1 MTQAVRAAEQ
11 LTDGNWHRLHPATP
25 LLKGG
30 IALLAIA
37 GAIIANLREALIES
51 FFGGPREED
60 PVSLL
65 YRNGLLGWALLIALA
80 FVLLFVLGFYV
91 SWRMH
96 EFRVTEDVVEVRSG
110 ILFRTHRKG
119 RLDRVQGINIMRP
132 LVPRLFGAAKLEV
145 NVAGQNANVQLSYLR
160 SRDADALRRRILGL
174 ASGKRSEA
182 IVQGDDAA
190 AAAAGVAAAGEGV
203 TPVGPAHAVHP
214 GDFGPAAARVLEE
227 RAREF
232 LAPELDADAAPPESV
247 VTIPLGRL
255 AGSIA
260 LSGFTI
266 ALALVLFVGVPIVV
280 ATGAYWALL
289 PVLPGLVGSIGFFVN
304 RIVKSLRF
312 SIAGTPD
319 GIRVGYGLLSTSND
333 TLPPGRIH
341 AVEVL
346 QPLLWRSTGWWTIR
360 ITRASNSSTPGAAG
374 QANTTLLPVGT
385 KEDVT
390 RVLGLVL
397 PEFVGE
403 TSTSLLLAGILGR
416 GEDGDG
422 FVNAPRRGRVL
433 RPFSWRRTGF
443 AMDSNALL
451 LRSGAVWRH
460 LVIVPHARL
469 QSIALRQGPLERRLG
484 VNRIQAHTVAGPVD
498 TELGIVDR
506 ETSLRLFEDL
516 AASAATSGRID
527 RSHRWGTVE
536 QEDGRSGQHED
547 QHQQAARHEPAHAD
561 ERAGEHEDAR

>member
-1 MTQAVRAAEQ
+1 MSQAVRAGEQ

-25 LLKGG
+25 VLKGG
-30 IALLAIA
+30 IALIAIA
-37 GAIIANLREALIES
+37 GAIVANLREALIES
-51 FFGGPREED
+51 FFGGPRGDD

-65 YRNGLLGWALLIALA
+65 FTNGLLGWALLVMLA
-80 FVLLFVLGFYV
+80 VLLLLVLGFYF

-110 ILFRTHRKG
+110 ILFRTNRKG
-119 RLDRVQGINIMRP
+119 RLDRVQGINIVRP
-132 LVPRLFGAAKLEV
+132 VVPRLFGAAKLEV

-160 SRDADALRRRILGL
+160 SRDADVLRRRILGL

-182 IVQGDDAA
+182 LAETGDAA
-190 AAAAGVAAAGEGV
+190 AATDGGAG
-203 TPVGPAHAVHP
+203 TPPTPANEA
-214 GDFGPAAARVLEE
+214 GPAAARILEE

-232 LAPELDADAAPPESV
+232 LAPELDPDAAPPESIV
-247 VTIPLGRL
+247 KIPLGRL
-255 AGSIA
+255 MGSIA

-266 ALALVLFVGVPIVV
+266 ALLLVLFVGVPLVV
-280 ATGAYWALL
+280 ANGSYWILL
-289 PVLPGLVGSIGFFVN
+289 PVLPGLIGSIGFYIN

-346 QPLLWRSTGWWTIR
+346 QPLLWRPAGWWTIR

-374 QANTTLLPVGT
+374 QANTTLLPVGDR
-385 KEDVT
+385 EDVR
-390 RVLGLVL
+390 RVLALVL

-403 TSTSLLLAGILGR
+403 TSTALLLTGILGR
-416 GEDGDG
+416 GERGDG
-422 FVNAPRRGRVL
+422 FVNAPRRGRLL

-443 AMDSNALL
+443 AIDPNALL

-469 QSIALRQGPLERRLG
+469 QSIALRQGPIERRLE
-484 VNRIQAHTVAGPVD
+484 VNRIQAHTVAGPVN

-506 ETSLRLFEDL
+506 ETSIRLFEDL
-516 AASAATSGRID
+516 AVSAATSGRVD
-527 RSHRWGTVE
+527 RSHRWWT
-536 QEDGRSGQHED
+536 
-547 QHQQAARHEPAHAD
+547 A
-561 ERAGEHEDAR
+561 EHEDAR

>member
-25 LLKGG
+25 VLKGG

-51 FFGGPREED
+51 FIGGPREED

-65 YRNGLLGWALLIALA
+65 YTNGLLGWALLAALVV
-80 FVLLFVLGFYV
+80 VLLFVLGFWV

-110 ILFRTHRKG
+110 ILFRTNRKG

-160 SRDADALRRRILGL
+160 SKDADALRRRILGL
-174 ASGKRSEA
+174 ASGKREETP
-182 IVQGDDAA
+182 
-190 AAAAGVAAAGEGV
+190 AGEHTGADHAPGAH
-203 TPVGPAHAVHP
+203 TGPV
-214 GDFGPAAARVLEE
+214 AARVLEE

-232 LAPELDADAAPPESV
+232 LAPELDPDAAPPESIV
-247 VTIPLGRL
+247 KIPLGRL

-266 ALALVLFVGVPIVV
+266 VLAIVLFVGVPIVV
-280 ATGAYWALL
+280 ATEAYWALL
-289 PVLPGLVGSIGFFVN
+289 PVLPGLIGSVGFYVN

-346 QPLLWRSTGWWTIR
+346 QPLLWRPAGWWSIR

-374 QANTTLLPVGT
+374 QANTTLLPVGDRA
-385 KEDVT
+385 DVT

-403 TSTSLLLAGILGR
+403 TSTALLQTGILGR
-416 GEDGDG
+416 GGDGDG
-422 FVNAPRRGRVL
+422 FVNAPRRGRFL

-443 AMDSNALL
+443 AVDPNALL

-469 QSIALRQGPLERRLG
+469 QSIALRQGPLERRLR
-484 VNRIQAHTVAGPVD
+484 VNRIQAHTVAGAVD
-498 TELGIVDR
+498 TELPVVDR
-506 ETSLRLFEDL
+506 DTSVRLFEDL
-516 AASAATSGRID
+516 AASAATSGRVD
-527 RSHRWGTVE
+527 RSHRWWTAEHEGMQE
-536 QEDGRSGQHED
+536 QE
-547 QHQQAARHEPAHAD
+547 QAPSEPGSVREEAR
-561 ERAGEHEDAR
+561 

>member
-1 MTQAVRAAEQ
+1 MSQAARAAEQ

-25 LLKGG
+25 VLKGG
-30 IALLAIA
+30 IALIAIA

-51 FFGGPREED
+51 FFGGPRERD

-65 YRNGLLGWALLIALA
+65 YTNGLLGWALLVMFAV
-80 FVLLFVLGFYV
+80 VLLFVSAFYV

-110 ILFRTHRKG
+110 ILFRTNRKG
-119 RLDRVQGINIMRP
+119 RLDRVQGINIVRP

-145 NVAGQNANVQLSYLR
+145 NVAGQNANVQLSYLH
-160 SRDADALRRRILGL
+160 SRDADALRRRILSL

-182 IVQGDDAA
+182 VAESGDAPAA
-190 AAAAGVAAAGEGV
+190 TVAPGAG
-203 TPVGPAHAVHP
+203 TPVPEQRES
-214 GDFGPAAARVLEE
+214 GPAAARVLEE

-232 LAPELDADAAPPESV
+232 LAPELDPDATPPESIV
-247 VTIPLGRL
+247 RIPLGRL
-255 AGSIA
+255 VGSIA

-266 ALALVLFVGVPIVV
+266 VLALVLFVGVPIVV
-280 ATGAYWALL
+280 ANGSYWILL
-289 PVLPGLVGSIGFFVN
+289 PVLPGLIGSIGFYVN

-346 QPLLWRSTGWWTIR
+346 QPLLWRPAGWWTIR

-374 QANTTLLPVGT
+374 QANTTLLPVGD
-385 KEDVT
+385 EADVR

-403 TSTSLLLAGILGR
+403 TSTTLLRTGILGR

-422 FVNAPRRGRVL
+422 FVNAPRRGRLL

-443 AMDSNALL
+443 AIDPNALL

-469 QSIALRQGPLERRLG
+469 QSIALRQGPIERRLG
-484 VNRIQAHTVAGPVD
+484 VNRIQAHTVVGPVD

-506 ETSLRLFEDL
+506 DTSIRLFEDL
-516 AASAATSGRID
+516 AVSAATAGGID
-527 RSHRWGTVE
+527 RSHRWWT
-536 QEDGRSGQHED
+536 
-547 QHQQAARHEPAHAD
+547 A
-561 ERAGEHEDAR
+561 EHEDAR

>member
-1 MTQAVRAAEQ
+1 VSQAVRAAEQ

-25 LLKGG
+25 ILKGG
-30 IALLAIA
+30 IALIAIA

-51 FFGGPREED
+51 FFGGPREQD

-65 YRNGLLGWALLIALA
+65 YSNGLLGWALLLALA
-80 FVLLFVLGFYV
+80 VVLLFVGGFYV

-119 RLDRVQGINIMRP
+119 RLDRIQGINIMRP
-132 LVPRLFGAAKLEV
+132 VVPRLFGAAKLEV

-174 ASGKRSEA
+174 ASGKHTEA
-182 IVQGDDAA
+182 LAETAPAVTEGVDPQAQ
-190 AAAAGVAAAGEGV
+190 AAAGTGPVAA
-203 TPVGPAHAVHP
+203 
-214 GDFGPAAARVLEE
+214 RILEE

-232 LAPELDADAAPPESV
+232 LAPELDPDAAPPESIV
-247 VTIPLGRL
+247 KIPMGRL
-255 AGSIA
+255 VGSIA

-266 ALALVLFVGVPIVV
+266 FLVLVLFVGVPIVV
-280 ATGAYWALL
+280 ATGTYWALL
-289 PVLPGLVGSIGFFVN
+289 PVLPGLVGSIGFYVN

-346 QPLLWRSTGWWTIR
+346 QPLLWRPAGWWTIR

-374 QANTTLLPVGT
+374 QANTTLLPVGD
-385 KEDVT
+385 KGDVI

-403 TSTSLLLAGILGR
+403 TSTALLLTGILGH
-416 GEDGDG
+416 GEDADG
-422 FVNAPRRGRVL
+422 FVNSPRRGRFL

-443 AMDSNALL
+443 AIDPNALL

-469 QSIALRQGPLERRLG
+469 QSIALRQGPIERRLG
-484 VNRIQAHTVAGPVD
+484 VNRIQAHTVAGPVN

-506 ETSLRLFEDL
+506 DTSVRLFEGL
-516 AASAATSGRID
+516 AVSAATSGRVD
-527 RSHRWGTVE
+527 RSHRWWT
-536 QEDGRSGQHED
+536 
-547 QHQQAARHEPAHAD
+547 A
-561 ERAGEHEDAR
+561 EHEDAR

>member
-1 MTQAVRAAEQ
+1 
-11 LTDGNWHRLHPATP
+11 
-25 LLKGG
+25 
-30 IALLAIA
+30 LLAIA

-80 FVLLFVLGFYV
+80 VVLVFVLGFYV

-132 LVPRLFGAAKLEV
+132 VVPRLFGAAKLEV

-182 IVQGDDAA
+182 LAEAGAPDAA
-190 AAAAGVAAAGEGV
+190 APGAEASPFPADESGSV
-203 TPVGPAHAVHP
+203 T
-214 GDFGPAAARVLEE
+214 ARVLEE

-232 LAPELDADAAPPESV
+232 LSPELDPDAAPPESIV
-247 VTIPLGRL
+247 RIPLGRL

-266 ALALVLFVGVPIVV
+266 VLVLVLFVGVPIVV
-280 ATGAYWALL
+280 ATGSYWALL
-289 PVLPGLVGSIGFFVN
+289 PVLPGLVGSIGFYVN

-346 QPLLWRSTGWWTIR
+346 QPLLWRPAGWWTIR

-374 QANTTLLPVGT
+374 QANTTLLPVGDRA
-385 KEDVT
+385 DVT

-403 TSTSLLLAGILGR
+403 TSAALLLTGILGR

-422 FVNAPRRGRVL
+422 FVNAPRRGRLL

-469 QSIALRQGPLERRLG
+469 QSIALRQGPIERRLG

-498 TELGIVDR
+498 TELGVVDR
-506 ETSLRLFEDL
+506 DTSVRLFEDL
-516 AASAATSGRID
+516 AVSAATSGRVD
-527 RSHRWGTVE
+527 RSHRWWT
-536 QEDGRSGQHED
+536 
-547 QHQQAARHEPAHAD
+547 A
-561 ERAGEHEDAR
+561 EHEDAR

>member
-25 LLKGG
+25 VLRGG

-51 FFGGPREED
+51 FFGGPQEED

-65 YRNGLLGWALLIALA
+65 YRNGLLGWALLIALGV
-80 FVLLFVLGFYV
+80 VLVFVLGFYV

-132 LVPRLFGAAKLEV
+132 VVPRLFGAAKLEV

-182 IVQGDDAA
+182 LAE
-190 AAAAGVAAAGEGV
+190 AAG
-203 TPVGPAHAVHP
+203 PADAPGAMAPASPP
-214 GDFGPAAARVLEE
+214 GDPASVAARVLEE

-232 LAPELDADAAPPESV
+232 LAPELDPDAAPPESIV
-247 VTIPLGRL
+247 KIPLGRL

-266 ALALVLFVGVPIVV
+266 ALVLVLFVGVPVVV

-289 PVLPGLVGSIGFFVN
+289 PVLPGLVGSIGFYVN

-346 QPLLWRSTGWWTIR
+346 QPLLWRPAGWWTIR

-374 QANTTLLPVGT
+374 QANTTLLPVGDRA
-385 KEDVT
+385 DVT

-403 TSTSLLLAGILGR
+403 TSAALLLAGILGK

-422 FVNAPRRGRVL
+422 FVNSPRRARLL

-443 AMDSNALL
+443 AMDPNALL

-469 QSIALRQGPLERRLG
+469 QSIALLQGPIERRLG
-484 VNRIQAHTVAGPVD
+484 VNRIQAHTVAGPVA
-498 TELGIVDR
+498 TELGVVDR
-506 ETSLRLFEDL
+506 DTSIRLFEDL
-516 AASAATSGRID
+516 AASAATSGRVD
-527 RSHRWGTVE
+527 RSHRWWT
-536 QEDGRSGQHED
+536 
-547 QHQQAARHEPAHAD
+547 A
-561 ERAGEHEDAR
+561 EHEEAR

>member
-1 MTQAVRAAEQ
+1 M
-11 LTDGNWHRLHPATP
+11 PP
-25 LLKGG
+25 
-30 IALLAIA
+30 
-37 GAIIANLREALIES
+37 
-51 FFGGPREED
+51 
-60 PVSLL
+60 
-65 YRNGLLGWALLIALA
+65 
-80 FVLLFVLGFYV
+80 
-91 SWRMH
+91 
-96 EFRVTEDVVEVRSG
+96 
-110 ILFRTHRKG
+110 
-119 RLDRVQGINIMRP
+119 
-132 LVPRLFGAAKLEV
+132 
-145 NVAGQNANVQLSYLR
+145 
-160 SRDADALRRRILGL
+160 
-174 ASGKRSEA
+174 
-182 IVQGDDAA
+182 
-190 AAAAGVAAAGEGV
+190 
-203 TPVGPAHAVHP
+203 VHP
-214 GDFGPAAARVLEE
+214 GDTGPAAARLIEE

-232 LAPELDADAAPPESV
+232 LAPELDPDAAPPESV

-266 ALALVLFVGVPIVV
+266 VLALVLFVGVPIVV
-280 ATGAYWALL
+280 ATGAYWVLL
-289 PVLPGLVGSIGFFVN
+289 PVLPGLVGSIGFYVN

-403 TSTSLLLAGILGR
+403 TSTALLLTGILGR

-451 LRSGAVWRH
+451 LRSGSVWRH

-484 VNRIQAHTVAGPVD
+484 VNRIQAHTVVGPVD

-506 ETSLRLFEDL
+506 ETSVRLFEDL

-527 RSHRWGTVE
+527 RSHRWATAAVDQTENEDSAVIERVE
-536 QEDGRSGQHED
+536 REDVR
-547 QHQQAARHEPAHAD
+547 
-561 ERAGEHEDAR
+561 

>member
-1 MTQAVRAAEQ
+1 VSQAVRAAEQ

-25 LLKGG
+25 ILKGG
-30 IALLAIA
+30 IALIAIA

-65 YRNGLLGWALLIALA
+65 YNNGLLGWALLAALA
-80 FVLLFVLGFYV
+80 VVLLFVLAFYV

-119 RLDRVQGINIMRP
+119 RIDRIQGINIMRP
-132 LVPRLFGAAKLEV
+132 VVPRLFGAAKLEV

-160 SRDADALRRRILGL
+160 SKDADALRRRILGL
-174 ASGKRSEA
+174 ASGKRVEA
-182 IVQGDDAA
+182 LADTPEAAQPVLEGPVPEGSAPHPHAGD
-190 AAAAGVAAAGEGV
+190 V
-203 TPVGPAHAVHP
+203 
-214 GDFGPAAARVLEE
+214 GPAAARIIEE

-232 LAPELDADAAPPESV
+232 LAPELDPDAAPPESI

-266 ALALVLFVGVPIVV
+266 VLVLVLFVGVPIVV
-280 ATGAYWALL
+280 ATESYWALL
-289 PVLPGLVGSIGFFVN
+289 PVLPGLVGSIGFYIN

-374 QANTTLLPVGT
+374 QANTTLLPVGDRD
-385 KEDVT
+385 DVT

-397 PEFVGE
+397 PEFVGD
-403 TSTSLLLAGILGR
+403 TSSALLLAGILGR

-422 FVNAPRRGRVL
+422 FVNAPRRGRFL

-443 AMDSNALL
+443 AIDPNALL

-469 QSIALRQGPLERRLG
+469 QSIALRQGPIERRLG
-484 VNRIQAHTVAGPVD
+484 VNRIQAHTVAGPVN
-498 TELGIVDR
+498 TELGVVDR
-506 ETSLRLFEDL
+506 DTSLRLFEDL
-516 AASAATSGRID
+516 AVSAATSGRID
-527 RSHRWGTVE
+527 RSHRWWT
-536 QEDGRSGQHED
+536 
-547 QHQQAARHEPAHAD
+547 A
-561 ERAGEHEDAR
+561 EHEDAR